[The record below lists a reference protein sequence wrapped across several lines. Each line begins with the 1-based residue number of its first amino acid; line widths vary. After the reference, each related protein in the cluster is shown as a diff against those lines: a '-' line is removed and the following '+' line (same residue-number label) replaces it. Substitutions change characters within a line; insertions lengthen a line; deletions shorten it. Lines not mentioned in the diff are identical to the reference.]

1 MGKHQRRKD
10 NLQTASSSKAAHLMQ
25 ASGVGIPFI
34 GLESSGLGL
43 LNFDE
48 GMAAENVNLAPEFRI
63 VLKKLTK
70 RDALTREKAVI
81 EFAEL
86 SKKASSDQLKLSFE
100 YFAPIYQRL
109 VTDVNSGIRSGS
121 NKLLAV
127 CISTLKKEASN
138 HCLKQ
143 TLPFLLL
150 STADHSNQVVKS
162 ANSLLT
168 ECFSSE
174 KRNLLFNNFADDAL
188 SLSLSIVNRK
198 HRLVFPQ
205 QFTDEESNEQR
216 RSRLVVQALNCIDK
230 LFGHSS
236 DLASLVSA
244 LSDTFTH
251 SESLN
256 PLMALGNNCPFFDL
270 RKKSRRQAFEC
281 FLRLAQEDAFFEQC
295 SLDKTVVPKLLS
307 LIRKKEGHWELL
319 ASSLLPAFSIIFVR
333 IGLSDRKKQFKFGL
347 SVLDSF
353 FDGSVQSI
361 SLSSWNNA
369 FVEICKYCFVKISNE
384 DGIEED
390 ASEFVGGYFQ
400 LLNKFVDF
408 TVNGRFSLADYGNL
422 AEFIGWIQYK
432 LAAKMDDSTIHAFC
446 RKSCSE
452 LEDQILSLLPKSN
465 ELLVKLMDV
474 VPEKQKLTRKLL
486 TAPNSLAL
494 SNALLIKSA
503 DAFLPSETNPLEFD
517 RLLDVIA
524 SRIRIDADSFGFDT
538 EIIRLIGILCQ
549 ILMKIQKGHRLTE
562 LIQLDNIWTCFHTI
576 GFILSDFGQL
586 LDHNSIFS
594 AIRSIF
600 HNVKCLEPEFDRV
613 ERTLELILAYICEN
627 CSDSEREQL
636 IQIVSAEAE
645 LIGQVP
651 KTLNFVF
658 YFLIKR
664 EKQLFAERFFKI
676 LLEKLHNF
684 SAAEACKTIAY
695 FKNVDV
701 SMTFSPFRSD
711 VLKMTRKFDSLFSAE
726 ILSREELFTAFS
738 LLHYNA
744 PIQFN
749 ANSAQNSFDCLVEFA
764 KFALFYCQFVQN
776 PSETDGTIGT
786 EFCYVFI
793 ELDFLAKRLPI
804 PSADAIADFFLAAS
818 TNDLPFC
825 AFYSILKF
833 AVENV
838 SSQGI
843 PNDLSP
849 NQKIFEIAIQMRPK
863 ANFDL
868 DSVEHRNGIEDWL
881 FTTRS
886 SLGCVLL
893 KFCGQIVPFLAEI
906 GGPIRDFV
914 NCALIT
920 AFQNCTEN
928 LFDEKEDASEMHWL
942 MGHFALVLAYR
953 YENGVRMNQAN
964 NDYSD
969 IGREWAEFFGPS
981 VANSVLHWFL
991 QLFFMNKRTKM
1002 PPQFFVKSL
1011 CNAIH
1016 SVEIDRLIKAE
1027 LPPEFVQRALDQ
1039 FYSDD
1044 SSINQTF
1051 GGYSNEKRSKLA
1063 LTSVL
1068 FFNSKPEIQFAAA
1081 AILKGF
1087 LFEMFSSENAVS
1099 DTMDEKSANES
1110 EVKDFEESTDRE
1122 TDIGRMMDDSRRELQ
1137 LPRFFKEVLCFEF
1150 AEYSSANKSEIDPPL
1165 LCWDVLMR
1173 FLANLDVLSRV
1184 RFCEA
1189 INTKTLSSS
1198 LAHLFNS
1205 LSDPLKAEEFSVVS
1219 RIDDFFAGQFHFQQL
1234 DRPFDREH
1242 FVCNLFFRTLTVIP
1256 ALFREWHGTLGKMES
1271 KTVNQY
1277 SQKYVSHLIIRRELR
1292 SLENMKRG
1300 KLEIRVLPK
1309 VREVECVYR
1318 LEEAAMNLS
1327 ILLPENYPIGAPK
1340 VETGR
1345 CIVSKELHRKW
1356 LLQLGVFLNGQ
1367 NGAML
1372 DGILQWKRSIDQH
1385 LKGVEECTI
1394 CMSTVSST
1402 NYQLPRIRCRQ
1413 CRKKFHGDCLLHEQN
1428 APVRN
1433 VEPDRD
1439 LLRERRFHQ
1448 NRSLKSDPTSPV
1460 GGIDKEFESPLDFRR
1475 VLSGSRGGSER
1486 KKLLVS
1492 SSHPSSHLQQFPYTA
1507 PPTLNTLG
1515 VDIAVEALRRRQQI
1529 SVHQRRRSSVLRTV
1543 SSGEQPL
1550 PPAIPSLSPRQRFL
1564 STSCSI
1570 DQNANAFAIPETLN
1584 RLLPWLLPT
1593 RSSSLTGGHQ
1603 SGQGGVQQQT
1613 AQQNNAAGGG
1623 MGTAQ
1628 PVKQQHP
1635 FPAPKS
1641 KFKMA
1646 HESFRARMLQ
1656 EMQDSSN
1663 EAVFMTKKRTADS
1676 KFSEFKGGDLNKY
1689 TAQSYAIRNGV
1700 EIFGG

>member
-25 ASGVGIPFI
+25 ANGVGIPFI

-48 GMAAENVNLAPEFRI
+48 GMATENVNLAPEFRI

-86 SKKASSDQLKLSFE
+86 SKNASSDQLKLSFE

-127 CISTLKKEASN
+127 CVSKLKKEASN

-216 RSRLVVQALNCIDK
+216 RSRLVAQSFNCIDK

-236 DLASLVSA
+236 DLASFVSA

-256 PLMALGNNCPFFDL
+256 PLMALGNNV
-270 RKKSRRQAFEC
+270 KQIRQAFEC

-347 SVLDSF
+347 SMLDSF

-384 DGIEED
+384 YEIGED
-390 ASEFVGGYFQ
+390 ALEFVGGYFQ
-400 LLNKFVDF
+400 LLKKFVDF

-422 AEFIGWIQYK
+422 AEFIGWIQDK

-452 LEDQILSLLPKSN
+452 LEDQLLSLLPKSN
-465 ELLVKLMDV
+465 DLLVKLIDV
-474 VPEKQKLTRKLL
+474 VPEKEQLTRKLL
-486 TAPNSLAL
+486 TAPNASAL

-503 DAFLPSETNPLEFD
+503 DVFLPSETNPLEFD

-524 SRIRIDADSFGFDT
+524 SRIRIDADSFGFDA

-549 ILMKIQKGHRLTE
+549 ILMKIQKGHRLAE

-576 GFILSDFGQL
+576 GFILSGFGQL

-594 AIRSIF
+594 AIRLIF
-600 HNVKCLEPEFDRV
+600 HNFKCLEPEFDRV

-651 KTLNFVF
+651 KTLNFAF

-664 EKQLFAERFFKI
+664 EKISASLQQLFAERFFKI
-676 LLEKLHNF
+676 LLESLEFIDPRAFLVLRQLDCDPQRIRNLLEKFLSSN
-684 SAAEACKTIAY
+684 SSTISQIKKAAEACKTIAY

-711 VLKMTRKFDSLFSAE
+711 VLKMTRKFDSLFFAE

-738 LLHYNA
+738 LLNYNA
-744 PIQFN
+744 TIQFN
-749 ANSAQNSFDCLVEFA
+749 ANSAQNSFNCLVEFA

-776 PSETDGTIGT
+776 PSETDETIGT
-786 EFCYVFI
+786 ESWTFSPRDIRY
-793 ELDFLAKRLPI
+793 LPLMQLPI
-804 PSADAIADFFLAAS
+804 FFSRL
-818 TNDLPFC
+818 
-825 AFYSILKF
+825 
-833 AVENV
+833 ENV
-838 SSQGI
+838 SSQVI
-843 PNDLSP
+843 PNDWSP
-849 NQKIFEIAIQMRPK
+849 NRKIFEIAIRMRPK

-868 DSVEHRNGIEDWL
+868 DFVVGLLPSELVAEAETFVVLRWLTEFECRCANLTEENRAENFVALAAFIEEHRNGIEDWL
-881 FTTRS
+881 FTTRRDDFLKS

-893 KFCGQIVPFLAEI
+893 KFCAQIVPFLAEI

-953 YENGVRMNQAN
+953 YENGVRMNRAN
-964 NDYSD
+964 NDYFD

-981 VANSVLHWFL
+981 VANCVLHWFL

-1011 CNAIH
+1011 CKAIH

-1027 LPPEFVQRALDQ
+1027 LPPAFVQRALDQ
-1039 FYSDD
+1039 FYYDD
-1044 SSINQTF
+1044 SSINQIF
-1051 GGYSNEKRSKLA
+1051 EGYSNEKRSKLA

-1081 AILKGF
+1081 TILKGF

-1099 DTMDEKSANES
+1099 DTMDEKSANEE

-1122 TDIGRMMDDSRRELQ
+1122 TDIGRIMEDSRMELQ
-1137 LPRFFKEVLCFEF
+1137 LPRFFKQVLCFEF
-1150 AEYSSANKSEIDPPL
+1150 AEYSSANKSEVDPPL

-1189 INTKTLSSS
+1189 INAKTLSAL

-1205 LSDPLKAEEFSVVS
+1205 LSDPPRAEEFSVVS
-1219 RIDDFFAGQFHFQQL
+1219 QIDDFFAGQFHFEQL

-1300 KLEIRVLPK
+1300 KLEVRVLPK

-1318 LEEAAMNLS
+1318 LEETAMNLT

-1385 LKGVEECTI
+1385 LKG
-1394 CMSTVSST
+1394 
-1402 NYQLPRIRCRQ
+1402 
-1413 CRKKFHGDCLLHEQN
+1413 D
-1428 APVRN
+1428 
-1433 VEPDRD
+1433 
-1439 LLRERRFHQ
+1439 
-1448 NRSLKSDPTSPV
+1448 
-1460 GGIDKEFESPLDFRR
+1460 
-1475 VLSGSRGGSER
+1475 
-1486 KKLLVS
+1486 
-1492 SSHPSSHLQQFPYTA
+1492 
-1507 PPTLNTLG
+1507 
-1515 VDIAVEALRRRQQI
+1515 
-1529 SVHQRRRSSVLRTV
+1529 
-1543 SSGEQPL
+1543 
-1550 PPAIPSLSPRQRFL
+1550 SLSPMSEEVPRRLFVQMVPVQLEVFVSSL
-1564 STSCSI
+1564 SCQFRLMTQTFHS
-1570 DQNANAFAIPETLN
+1570 A
-1584 RLLPWLLPT
+1584 LLPRNTKNEVP
-1593 RSSSLTGGHQ
+1593 
-1603 SGQGGVQQQT
+1603 
-1613 AQQNNAAGGG
+1613 
-1623 MGTAQ
+1623 
-1628 PVKQQHP
+1628 
-1635 FPAPKS
+1635 
-1641 KFKMA
+1641 
-1646 HESFRARMLQ
+1646 ES
-1656 EMQDSSN
+1656 
-1663 EAVFMTKKRTADS
+1663 
-1676 KFSEFKGGDLNKY
+1676 Y
-1689 TAQSYAIRNGV
+1689 
-1700 EIFGG
+1700 

>member
-256 PLMALGNNCPFFDL
+256 PLMALGNNVKVSLFRL
-270 RKKSRRQAFEC
+270 AKKITQSDPDRLISSKFVSVLLSNLNLSDSSLFQQAFEC

-465 ELLVKLMDV
+465 ELLVKLMDM
-474 VPEKQKLTRKLL
+474 VPEKGLLTRKLL
-486 TAPNSLAL
+486 TAPNSSAL

-664 EKQLFAERFFKI
+664 EKISVPLQQLFAERFFKI
-676 LLEKLHNF
+676 LLESLEFIDPCAFLVLRQLDCDPQRIRNLLEKFLSSKNCTI
-684 SAAEACKTIAY
+684 SQIKKAAEACKTIAY

-749 ANSAQNSFDCLVEFA
+749 ANSTQNSFDCLVEFA

-793 ELDFLAKRLPI
+793 VLTFVNYYQLHTSKAKEFQKLLHFSKELDFLAKRLPI
-804 PSADAIADFFLAAS
+804 PSADAIADFFLATS

-868 DSVEHRNGIEDWL
+868 DSVVGLLPSELVAEAETFVVLRWLTEFECRCVNLTEENRAENFVALAAFIEEHRNGIEDWL
-881 FTTRS
+881 FTTRRDDFLKS

-1051 GGYSNEKRSKLA
+1051 EGYSNEKRSKLA

-1081 AILKGF
+1081 TILKGF
-1087 LFEMFSSENAVS
+1087 LFEMFSLENAVS

-1413 CRKKFHGDCLLHEQN
+1413 CRKKFHGDCLYKWFQ
-1428 APVRN
+1428 
-1433 VEPDRD
+1433 
-1439 LLRERRFHQ
+1439 
-1448 NRSLKSDPTSPV
+1448 
-1460 GGIDKEFESPLDFRR
+1460 
-1475 VLSGSRGGSER
+1475 
-1486 KKLLVS
+1486 S
-1492 SSHPSSHLQQFPYTA
+1492 SSKSSC
-1507 PPTLNTLG
+1507 
-1515 VDIAVEALRRRQQI
+1515 
-1529 SVHQRRRSSVLRTV
+1529 
-1543 SSGEQPL
+1543 PL
-1550 PPAIPSLSPRQRFL
+1550 CR
-1564 STSCSI
+1564 
-1570 DQNANAFAIPETLN
+1570 ANF
-1584 RLLPWLLPT
+1584 
-1593 RSSSLTGGHQ
+1593 
-1603 SGQGGVQQQT
+1603 V
-1613 AQQNNAAGGG
+1613 
-1623 MGTAQ
+1623 
-1628 PVKQQHP
+1628 
-1635 FPAPKS
+1635 
-1641 KFKMA
+1641 
-1646 HESFRARMLQ
+1646 
-1656 EMQDSSN
+1656 
-1663 EAVFMTKKRTADS
+1663 
-1676 KFSEFKGGDLNKY
+1676 
-1689 TAQSYAIRNGV
+1689 
-1700 EIFGG
+1700 